1 MEQRL
6 SGSKLDPLGPTGTS
20 WAAGAAS
27 TGRGNRGDRQKSAFP
42 LFDTKEIKY
51 LLLRPKNT
59 VIVLMRAELSPVGF
73 ATNF

>member
-27 TGRGNRGDRQKSAFP
+27 TGRGSCVKSLKSRFR
-42 LFDTKEIKY
+42 LFDTKEIPMEY
-51 LLLRPKNT
+51 
-59 VIVLMRAELSPVGF
+59 RAGF
-73 ATNF
+73 LPERSL